1 VARGGLIV
9 LLAVDAGNTHTVL
22 GLFVGERLE
31 ADWRIA
37 TRKEITADELGVLIS
52 VLFERAG
59 HNPAAT
65 EGVIVASVVPDLNE
79 ALRAT
84 ARRYFGHEPLFVGP
98 GLKTG
103 MSILYDSPHD
113 VGADRIVN
121 AVAAKARLG
130 APVIVVDFGTA
141 TTFDVVGAGG
151 EYLGGVI
158 APGPALSAEA
168 LFERAARLHRV
179 GLRRPERVI
188 GRNTEQSMEAGLYHG
203 YVGLVRG
210 LIERI
215 REELGARAPVVA
227 TGGLVGVFQPDLDL
241 VQEFDPGLTLEGL
254 RLLWHKNRP

>member
-1 VARGGLIV
+1 M

-22 GLFVGERLE
+22 GLFEGRRLV

-37 TRKEITADELGVLIS
+37 TRKEVSADELGVLL
-52 VLFERAG
+52 VALFERAG
-59 HNPAAT
+59 HAPAET

-79 ALRAT
+79 ALAAT
-84 ARRYFGHEPLFVGP
+84 ARRYFDHEPLFVGP

-103 MSILYDSPHD
+103 MSILYDNPHD

-130 APVIVVDFGTA
+130 QPVIVVDFGTA
-141 TTFDVVGAGG
+141 TTFDVVGAAG

-179 GLRRPERVI
+179 GIRRPQRVI
-188 GRNTEQSMEAGLYHG
+188 GRNTEQSLQAGLYHG

-210 LIERI
+210 LIGRI
-215 REELGARAPVVA
+215 REELDAEAPVVA
-227 TGGLVGVFQPDLDL
+227 TGGLVDVFRPDLDL
-241 VQEFDPGLTLEGL
+241 VEVFDAGLTLEGL
-254 RLLWHKNRP
+254 RLLWEKNRP